1 MIEIVKTLKNHVKN
15 LLCLGIPDLGA
26 SLIIEID
33 ASDV

>member
-15 LLCLGIPDLGA
+15 LFCLEIPDLGA